1 MKIYI
6 IGPPGSGKTTLAKK
20 LACKYNLD
28 FYELDCIVHDD
39 VNKDKRTKEEITTI
53 FEEILKKESWIIED
67 VGRDIFS
74 KGLELSDVIYYIK
87 IPKIRVYSRIFRRWF
102 RQKLGR
108 EEYSYTLGLSNLFK
122 ITRLYYKH
130 EKDKVIKINRYKDKV
145 RYISGCEVNL

>member
-53 FEEILKKESWIIED
+53 FEEILKRNH
-67 VGRDIFS
+67 G
-74 KGLELSDVIYYIK
+74 
-87 IPKIRVYSRIFRRWF
+87 
-102 RQKLGR
+102 
-108 EEYSYTLGLSNLFK
+108 
-122 ITRLYYKH
+122 
-130 EKDKVIKINRYKDKV
+130 
-145 RYISGCEVNL
+145 